1 MTEEEALRRSQR
13 TWYLPHHGVFHPQKQ
28 GKIRVV
34 FDVASLHDGVSLNNQ
49 LLQGPDLTNNLLGIL
64 LRFRQYP
71 KALVADIEGM
81 FNQVKVPPEDS
92 DALRLLW
99 WEDSDLEKLSEFQM
113 TTHSFG
119 ATDSPSCANFCLK
132 KAAEDHKGRFSDEA
146 VSVVENDFYIDD
158 FVKSVG
164 TVSEASSL
172 ADEVTCLLNEAGFR
186 LTKSM
191 SNSREVLS
199 KIPDADRAKPTLD
212 LDLENLPVERT
223 LGVQWDVEKDAVLFK
238 VREPHKPP
246 TKRGILSAVS
256 SLYDP
261 MGFVCPVVL
270 EAKKFLQRLWKLNLR
285 LDDLIPEDLQSLW
298 NEWKCKLAVL
308 SQVQVPRCHL
318 IDSTVVN
325 ISLHLF
331 SDASEDGYGMCSYLR
346 FVYACGTVRCS
357 FLIGR
362 SRSSPVRPI
371 SIPRLELQAV
381 TMSVKMYR
389 VLVDELTYKISNA
402 TFWSDS
408 QTKLQYIKNVSKQFQ
423 TYVANC
429 VVEIREV
436 TSPDQW
442 RHCPGKVNPADDASC
457 GLKPPK
463 RSCQHP
469 CFPEDVKEVKPKK
482 EVKKSSKLG
491 NLRPVLVD
499 GVLLVGGRLEKAV
512 ILSWDEKHPMVLPKR
527 HHVSQLIVRHYH
539 ECAAH
544 SGREQTLCEL
554 QRMFWIIGGRGLVK
568 TTIRGCIRCRKMN
581 AKPLEQFM
589 GSLPRAR
596 LEAYHP
602 PFTFTGVNLFGPLMV
617 KWGRRTAKRWG
628 CLFTC
633 LTTRAVYL
641 DATSSLKTDDFI
653 IISANS

>member
-13 TWYLPHHGVFHPQKQ
+13 TWYLPHHGVFHRQKQ

-223 LGVQWDVEKDAVLFK
+223 LGVQWDVEKDAFLFK
-238 VREPHKPP
+238 VREPHQPP

-270 EAKKFLQRLWKLNLR
+270 EAKKILQRLWKLNLR

-442 RHCPGKVNPADDASC
+442 THCPGKVNPADDASC

-469 CFPEDVKEVKPKK
+469 
-482 EVKKSSKLG
+482 
-491 NLRPVLVD
+491 
-499 GVLLVGGRLEKAV
+499 
-512 ILSWDEKHPMVLPKR
+512 W
-527 HHVSQLIVRHYH
+527 
-539 ECAAH
+539 
-544 SGREQTLCEL
+544 
-554 QRMFWIIGGRGLVK
+554 
-568 TTIRGCIRCRKMN
+568 
-581 AKPLEQFM
+581 
-589 GSLPRAR
+589 
-596 LEAYHP
+596 
-602 PFTFTGVNLFGPLMV
+602 
-617 KWGRRTAKRWG
+617 
-628 CLFTC
+628 
-633 LTTRAVYL
+633 
-641 DATSSLKTDDFI
+641 
-653 IISANS
+653 